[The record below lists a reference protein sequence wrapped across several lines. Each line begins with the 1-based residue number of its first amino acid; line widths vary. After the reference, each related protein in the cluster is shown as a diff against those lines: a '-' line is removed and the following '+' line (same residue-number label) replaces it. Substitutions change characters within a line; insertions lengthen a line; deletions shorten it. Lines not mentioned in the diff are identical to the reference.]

1 MQLPAMER
9 KQSKL
14 HLNGVY
20 EMACFKVNLSEST
33 ICEMKPSS
41 KHTSHPLSK
50 QKSKMQRVMQRK
62 RSALQFASHCY
73 DVKLKEETN
82 A

>member
-1 MQLPAMER
+1 MER

-50 QKSKMQRVMQRK
+50 QKSKMQRDAKKAQR
-62 RSALQFASHCY
+62 SPICIPLLY
-73 DVKLKEETN
+73 DVILKEETMHN
-82 A
+82 D